1 MTDGERD
8 SEDRRESSESPAHRR
23 DSLEQQREP
32 PERRHG
38 AAECSPGRATQLA
51 REPELA
57 PARERWSWALYDFAN
72 TIFSM
77 NVATYYFNV
86 WLISDLGSSSTKVTL
101 GNTLSSL
108 LVVLSIPIFSAISD
122 ARRRRVPWVIA
133 FTLLSCLATAAIGV
147 IGHTLVP
154 LVGDCVEG
162 AQGTVPRD
170 PSWHIGGSAL
180 FFVVVAFVV
189 ANYAYQ
195 GAIPFYNAMLSDL
208 APPAQRGRLSGI
220 GTAVGYLGSIVGIA
234 LTAPF
239 FNGTLPVIG
248 ALPDRF
254 VAAIRGFVPFTEHG
268 GRVASFVPTAIFFL
282 LFSLPLFFFCRDH
295 DPAVGRAS
303 IDARGAFRSLRDT
316 FRRSRNYPGSR
327 RFILASLMYQDAI
340 GTIISFFAVYAV
352 KVVKFDKGEEI
363 SLFVVLTLPAVLGSY
378 LAGHVVDR
386 IGPKRTMIAT
396 LVAWIVLLAALI
408 AFPERT
414 AFWIIGSCIGF
425 IFGNVWTAERPLLL
439 SLVPREEAGQFFGFM
454 VLSAR
459 AAAIV
464 GPMLW
469 AASVDLLEE
478 PRGVRFAYRVAV
490 ATVGLGF
497 VGALVLLAGVPDR
510 FRRAAPSLSGT
521 SSV

>member
-1 MTDGERD
+1 V
-8 SEDRRESSESPAHRR
+8 
-23 DSLEQQREP
+23 
-32 PERRHG
+32 HG
-38 AAECSPGRATQLA
+38 AASLHSWPRDDEARREELHRRGVACARARGDAPRIGGDRRGSAVTDQG
-51 REPELA
+51 PVVLA

-108 LVVLSIPIFSAISD
+108 LVVLSIPILSAISD
-122 ARRRRVPWVIA
+122 ARRRRVPWVIG

-147 IGHTLVP
+147 IGHALVP
-154 LVGDCVEG
+154 LVGECVEG
-162 AQGTVPRD
+162 APPRD
-170 PSWHIGGSAL
+170 PNWHIGGSAL
-180 FFVVVAFVV
+180 FFVVAAFVV

-220 GTAVGYLGSIVGIA
+220 GTAIGYLGSIVGIT

-239 FNGTLPVIG
+239 FNGTLPVLG
-248 ALPDRF
+248 PLSDRF
-254 VAAIRGFVPFTEHG
+254 VNAIRGIVPFTEHG
-268 GRVASFVPTAIFFL
+268 GRVASFVPTAFFFL
-282 LFSLPLFFFCRDH
+282 LFALPLFFFCRDH
-295 DPAVGRAS
+295 DPAAGRAS
-303 IDARGAFRSLRDT
+303 VDWRGAFRSLRDT
-316 FRRSRNYPGSR
+316 FRRSRDYPGSR
-327 RFILASLMYQDAI
+327 RFIFASLLYQDAI

-352 KVVKFDKGEEI
+352 KVVGFDKGAEI
-363 SLFVVLTLPAVLGSY
+363 SLFVVLTVPAVLGSY

-386 IGPKRTMIAT
+386 IGPKRTMLAT
-396 LVAWIVLLAALI
+396 LVAWIVLLVALI

-497 VGALVLLAGVPDR
+497 VGALVLLAGVPDH
-510 FRRAAPSLSGT
+510 FRRGTART
-521 SSV
+521 SST

>member
-1 MTDGERD
+1 MSRAGAPR
-8 SEDRRESSESPAHRR
+8 
-23 DSLEQQREP
+23 QRAVT
-32 PERRHG
+32 G
-38 AAECSPGRATQLA
+38 
-51 REPELA
+51 LA

-72 TIFSM
+72 TMFSM

-101 GNTLSSL
+101 GNTLSSI

-122 ARRRRVPWVIA
+122 ARRRRVPWVIG
-133 FTLLSCLATAAIGV
+133 FTILSCIATAAIGV
-147 IGHTLVP
+147 IGHELVP
-154 LVGDCVEG
+154 RVGECVEG
-162 AQGTVPRD
+162 GALRD
-170 PSWHIGGSAL
+170 PSWHIGGPAL
-180 FFVVVAFVV
+180 FMIVAAFVV

-208 APPAQRGRLSGI
+208 APPETRGRLSGL
-220 GTAVGYLGSIVGIA
+220 GTAIGYLGTIVGIS

-239 FNGTLPVIG
+239 FNGKLPVFG
-248 ALPDRF
+248 ALPEGF
-254 VAAIRGFVPFTEHG
+254 IHAIRAAVPFTREG
-268 GRVASFVPTAIFFL
+268 GRVASFVPTAFL
-282 LFSLPLFFFCRDH
+282 FLVFSLPLFFFCRDH
-295 DPAVGRAS
+295 DPARERTR
-303 IDARGAFRSLRDT
+303 IDWRGAFRSLRAT
-316 FRRSRNYPGSR
+316 LARSRDYPGSR

-352 KVVKFDKGEEI
+352 KVVGFDKGEEVT
-363 SLFVVLTLPAVLGSY
+363 LFAVLAVPAVLGSY
-378 LAGHVVDR
+378 IAGHLVDR
-386 IGPKRTMIAT
+386 IGPKRTIVATIA
-396 LVAWIVLLAALI
+396 AWIVLLVALI
-408 AFPERT
+408 AFPERE
-414 AFWIIGSCIGF
+414 AFWIIGGCIGF

-478 PRGVRFAYRVAV
+478 PRGTRFAYRVAV
-490 ATVGLGF
+490 ATVALGF

-510 FRRAAPSLSGT
+510 FERKSTIAA
-521 SSV
+521 